1 MLIPKKTVDE
11 LAQEV
16 IDGKWGNG
24 QDRFDRL
31 TRAGYDADAVQDRV
45 NELML

>member
-24 QDRFDRL
+24 QDRFDQL
-31 TRAGYDADAVQDRV
+31 TKASYDAGAVQDKV